1 MVFAVGAGFGGDSQR
16 SVIWMTRDVSTE
28 DVCIRGVNPS
38 AIEGRERPTAET
50 TARKRI
56 DRTRE
61 NNRRGAGRTGNGS
74 PRMELG
80 STLHWPVW
88 LRKVA
93 AWINKY
99 TMAH

>member
-1 MVFAVGAGFGGDSQR
+1 MILYEVTSN
-16 SVIWMTRDVSTE
+16 VSTE
-28 DVCIRGVNPS
+28 DVRVRS
-38 AIEGRERPTAET
+38 ACSSETEGRERPTAET
-50 TARKRI
+50 TTRKCI
-56 DRTRE
+56 DRTRK

-80 STLHWPVW
+80 PTSQWPVW